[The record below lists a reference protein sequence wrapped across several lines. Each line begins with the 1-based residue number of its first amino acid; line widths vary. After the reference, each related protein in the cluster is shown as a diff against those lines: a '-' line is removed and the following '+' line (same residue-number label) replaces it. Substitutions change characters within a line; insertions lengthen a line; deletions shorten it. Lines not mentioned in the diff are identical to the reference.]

1 MSRSPHET
9 VFVPHLYDEELVPLI
24 FAPYAPDL
32 AARVAARPA
41 TSVLE
46 IAAGTG
52 VLTRELAERLPAGAT
67 IVATDLHQ
75 PMLDC
80 AMRVGTDRAVEWQQA
95 DALQLPFANRTFDV
109 VVCQFGVM
117 FFPDKARAFSE
128 ARRVLRPGGALVF
141 NVWDRIGE
149 NDFANGV
156 TDALASLFPDD
167 PPRFLPRVPHG
178 YFDLALIRR
187 DLAAAGFNA
196 RPEIETVT
204 THSPA
209 ALPRVPALAYCL
221 GTPLRAEIEMRNL
234 SGLEAAVDAAD
245 ALIAERLGDGPVEGR
260 LKAHVVVVET

>member
-1 MSRSPHET
+1 MSRPPHDT
-9 VFVPHLYDEELVPLI
+9 IFVPHLYDEELVPLI
-24 FAPYAPDL
+24 FAPHAPDL

-52 VLTRELAERLPAGAT
+52 ALTRELSERLPAGAT

-75 PMLDC
+75 TMLDF
-80 AMRVGTDRAVEWQQA
+80 AMRVGTDRAVEWRQA

-141 NVWDRIGE
+141 NVWDRVEE
-149 NDFANGV
+149 NDFADGV

-178 YFDLALIRR
+178 YFDLALIER
-187 DLAAAGFNA
+187 DLADGGFNA
-196 RPEIETVT
+196 KPEIETVT
-204 THSPA
+204 SRSPA
-209 ALPRVPALAYCL
+209 TSPRVPALAYCL
-221 GTPLRAEIEMRNL
+221 GTPLRAEIQTRDPL
-234 SGLEAAVDAAD
+234 KLEAAVGAAE